1 MRYIGFD
8 VGDGE
13 SAIAAF
19 EQGSWIEPVILPV
32 GGSRSFL
39 SAVGMLNGEIVVG
52 ERAYTDALADGLSVR
67 FKSRFTYDPAR
78 NEDIVRFVWA
88 RCATCRKTA
97 CCTRRTLLWWAV
109 PPAGTPRLAPAIG
122 SFSCGQGSG
131 SRR

>member
-19 EQGSWIEPVILPV
+19 EQGSGIEPVILPV

-52 ERAYTDALADGLSVR
+52 ERAYTDEEHLLKERVLMPMVSEPCSIRGVQTLDFVFQPFDCIQLNRNGLQIR
-67 FKSRFTYDPAR
+67 EIF
-78 NEDIVRFVWA
+78 
-88 RCATCRKTA
+88 
-97 CCTRRTLLWWAV
+97 
-109 PPAGTPRLAPAIG
+109 
-122 SFSCGQGSG
+122 
-131 SRR
+131 